1 MTSLEQN
8 DNMASRPICQII
20 APVGMLG
27 YGFDEELTRY
37 ELSHMVPNG
46 IPIAIILDSGS
57 TDSGP
62 QKLAL
67 GSMSCPRSAYAK
79 DLSKLLRLVHTFRV
93 PLIFGS
99 AGGDGTDEH
108 VKEIGEIIEQIA
120 AEEGHK
126 DYNFKTISLFSGI
139 DKSMILQRHS
149 QGQLTGCGVCVPPAT
164 KEEIEASV
172 RVVAQ
177 MGPEPF
183 IDAMDAN
190 PDFDVIIGGRAYDPS
205 PYVAYCTHQLKRQ
218 VEGLTEEDMQSRIGG
233 FLHMGKIMECGG
245 LCSLPK
251 SHGAVSTVYADGL
264 FDVRPTAPDSICTPL
279 SVAAHTLY
287 ENTRPDLL
295 RGPGGALD
303 LTDAKYEQLAN
314 GRSVRVR
321 GAQFRPSK
329 EFGKPYQLKLE
340 AARLVGYRTLFLGG
354 VKDYI
359 LISQIDDVLAMVK
372 GYVHQQHPD
381 NAGEWKLDFH
391 VYGKDQ
397 YNNAG
402 PGELFVVAE
411 ALASTQ
417 QLANSVASK
426 ARVGM
431 IHAPY
436 PGQKATAG
444 NFGFG
449 IGGLMEIE
457 MGACAEF
464 SLYHLMD
471 LEPGEERLI
480 VDNEK
485 PSSSKLQGTLLR
497 GSVATIGRGSPASS
511 DAAFRQSIS
520 SLRDQL
526 PKPTPKQLPHAK
538 RIQPTQP
545 TQKPKTLSDLCRIL
559 RSKNAGPYEI
569 TIDAIFD
576 SETEYQVIKS
586 SGLLSP
592 TNVSKALG
600 IPKEDIIWMGFFDPA
615 MAFKVT
621 IPRVRS
627 GKKKSA
633 GGFMESDIHG
643 SQEHLGLANLK
654 LPDANKSQ
662 SSTSFGIQAWSNST
676 KLAVAIGSVGVLS
689 VARRVLA
696 NMK

>member
-1 MTSLEQN
+1 
-8 DNMASRPICQII
+8 MAARPICQII

-37 ELSHMVPNG
+37 ELAHLVPNG
-46 IPIAIILDSGS
+46 IPTAIILDSGS

-108 VKEIGEIIEQIA
+108 VKEIGEIVEEIV
-120 AEEGHK
+120 AEEANR
-126 DYNFKTISLFSGI
+126 DYSFKTISLFSGI
-139 DKSMILQRHS
+139 DKSTILKRHK
-149 QGQLTGCGVCVPPAT
+149 QGRLTGCGVCVPSAT
-164 KEEIEASV
+164 EEEIEASV

-183 IDAMDAN
+183 VDAMDAN

-218 VEGLTEEDMQSRIGG
+218 VEGLDEESIQTRIGG

-303 LTDAKYEQLAN
+303 LTESKYEQLPD

-321 GAQFRPSK
+321 GSRYQPSK
-329 EFGKPYQLKLE
+329 ASGKPYQLKLE
-340 AARLVGYRTLFLGG
+340 AARIVGYRSLFMGG

-359 LISQIDDVLAMVK
+359 LISQIDDVFAKVK

-381 NAGEWKLDFH
+381 SAGEWKLDFH

-397 YNNAG
+397 YTLAG

-431 IHAPY
+431 IVHAPY

-480 VDNEK
+480 LDDEK
-485 PSSSKLQGTLLR
+485 PSSGQLQGPLLR
-497 GSVATIGRGSPASS
+497 GSVATIGKGSPTSS
-511 DAAFRQSIS
+511 DAGFKESIAN
-520 SLRDQL
+520 LRDQL
-526 PKPTPKQLPHAK
+526 PKPSTKQTPHTKQ
-538 RIQPTQP
+538 IQNQP
-545 TQKPKTLSDLCRIL
+545 PQDPKTLSDLCRIV

-569 TIDAIFD
+569 TIDAIFS
-576 SETEYQVIKS
+576 SEADFQATKS

-592 TNVSKALG
+592 ANVSKAIG

-654 LPDANKSQ
+654 LPNGA
-662 SSTSFGIQAWSNST
+662 T
-676 KLAVAIGSVGVLS
+676 V
-689 VARRVLA
+689 
-696 NMK
+696 

>member
-1 MTSLEQN
+1 
-8 DNMASRPICQII
+8 MANPKSPDESVLQPICHII

-27 YGFDEELTRY
+27 YGFDESLAHY
-37 ELSHMVPNG
+37 ELAQLVATGVPT
-46 IPIAIILDSGS
+46 AIILDSGS

-79 DLSKLLRLVHTFRV
+79 DLTKLLRLVHTFRV

-108 VKEIGEIIEQIA
+108 VKEIGEVIEEIA
-120 AEEGHK
+120 AENK
-126 DYNFKTISLFSGI
+126 DYHFKTISLFSGI
-139 DKSMILQRHS
+139 NKETILNRFK
-149 QGQLTGCGVCVPPAT
+149 QGRLNGCGVCVPSAT
-164 KEEIEASV
+164 ETEIEASL

-183 IDAMDAN
+183 VDAMDAH

-218 VEGLTEEDMQSRIGG
+218 VKNLDAETIQSRIGG

-251 SHGAVSTVYADGL
+251 SHGAISTVYANGL

-287 ENTRPDLL
+287 ENTRPDVL
-295 RGPGGALD
+295 RGPGGSLD
-303 LTDAKYEQLAN
+303 LTESKYEQLDD
-314 GRSVRVR
+314 GRTVRVR
-321 GAQFRPSK
+321 GSRFRSSK
-329 EFGKPYQLKLE
+329 DDGKPYQLKLE
-340 AARLVGYRTLFLGG
+340 AAHIVGYRTLFLGG

-359 LISQIDDVLAMVK
+359 LINQIDKVLAAVK
-372 GYVHQQHPD
+372 GYVHQQHPEM
-381 NAGEWKLDFH
+381 AGEWKLDFH
-391 VYGKDQ
+391 VYGKGQ
-397 YNNAG
+397 HNAAG
-402 PGELFVVAE
+402 PGELFVVTE
-411 ALASTQ
+411 ALAPTQ
-417 QLANSVASK
+417 QLANSIASK

-457 MGACAEF
+457 MGPCAEF

-471 LEPGEERLI
+471 LEPGEESLGG
-480 VDNEK
+480 K
-485 PSSSKLQGTLLR
+485 SGSLQGPLLR
-497 GSVATIGRGSPASS
+497 GSVGNIGTGSPLTSDSDFIASV
-511 DAAFRQSIS
+511 ARK
-520 SLRDQL
+520 RDLL
-526 PKPTPKQLPHAK
+526 PKPASKENG
-538 RIQPTQP
+538 
-545 TQKPKTLSDLCRIL
+545 KPKGTAAKKPVTKPTTLADLCRIV

-569 TIDAIFD
+569 TLDAIFS
-576 SETEYQVIKS
+576 SEADYRAMKS

-592 TNVSKALG
+592 TNVANALG
-600 IPKEDIIWMGFFDPA
+600 LPKEDIIWMGFFDPA

-621 IPRVRS
+621 IPRIRS

-654 LPDANKSQ
+654 LANA
-662 SSTSFGIQAWSNST
+662 STYGLSTILGIPQWS
-676 KLAVAIGSVGVLS
+676 KLMTVAAAVGGGVGAISLG
-689 VARRVLA
+689 RRLLA
-696 NMK
+696 NIK

>member
-1 MTSLEQN
+1 
-8 DNMASRPICQII
+8 MASRPICQII

-37 ELSHMVPNG
+37 ELAHMVPNG
-46 IPIAIILDSGS
+46 VPTAIILDSGS

-108 VKEIGEIIEQIA
+108 VKEIGEIIEEIA
-120 AEEGHK
+120 AEEGNK
-126 DYNFKTISLFSGI
+126 DYNIKTISLFSGI
-139 DKSMILQRHS
+139 DKSIILKRHE
-149 QGQLTGCGVCVPPAT
+149 QGRVTGCGICVPPAT
-164 KEEIEASV
+164 EEEINASV

-183 IDAMDAN
+183 IDAMEAN

-205 PYVAYCTHQLKRQ
+205 PYVAYCTYQLKRQ
-218 VEGLTEEDMQSRIGG
+218 IEGLTEEDIQSRIGG

-303 LTDAKYEQLAN
+303 LTESKYEQLAD

-372 GYVHQQHPD
+372 GYVNQQHPD

-397 YNNAG
+397 YNAAG

-480 VDNEK
+480 LDNEK
-485 PSSSKLQGTLLR
+485 PSSDKPQGPLLR
-497 GSVATIGRGSPASS
+497 GSVARIGKGSPASS
-511 DAAFRQSIS
+511 DDAFRESIS
-520 SLRDQL
+520 NLRDQL
-526 PKPTPKQLPHAK
+526 PKPISKQLPGAK
-538 RIQPTQP
+538 RIPPTQP
-545 TQKPKTLSDLCRIL
+545 SREPKTLSDLCRIL

-576 SETEYQVIKS
+576 SETDYHTIKS

-592 TNVSKALG
+592 ANVSKALG

-654 LPDANKSQ
+654 LPGASTSQ
-662 SSTSFGIQAWSNST
+662 LSESFGIQAWSNST

-696 NMK
+696 NIK